1 MPSGAGSGCLYRQGP
16 GSYLLPSEKS
26 KAGWLQQPDG
36 DAGDTPGVAA
46 APVALA
52 GAIVPGVA
60 RFIVKLSAQA
70 GVFGVGTTVI
80 VGSMLV
86 PASSVTAG

>member
-1 MPSGAGSGCLYRQGP
+1 MIGP
-16 GSYLLPSEKS
+16 DAASQRCC
-26 KAGWLQQPDG
+26 LQQPDG
-36 DAGDTPGVAA
+36 GDTPGVAA

-60 RFIVKLSAQA
+60 RSIVTLSAQA
-70 GVFGVGTTVI
+70 DVFGVGITVVVVV

-86 PASSVTAG
+86 LVSCATAG